1 MKLKFG
7 LVLIIVIYMLS
18 YISCEFLFGNE
29 DEEQNGDGDKGSTT
43 LENPYKFTA
52 KDGSTIRVFYH
63 LPAVINNNTRI
74 FIAMHGN
81 ERTTNAQ
88 LSTWTPLVESD
99 NLILIAPEFT
109 AEQFNSHK
117 YQGIGIRDNIAMPE
131 NWTSKIIDDIFLDF
145 NTQHNLTID
154 KYILFG
160 HSAGAQ
166 FTHRALMFSESNYLD
181 FAIAANAGTYSFPNL
196 YTNHMNGI
204 RDVFPFHKNLIHRNY
219 GRGLY
224 ILIGELDT
232 VIDEEADDDAPA
244 GGRLGLARRFFNESK
259 EYCEFNNLFFN
270 WELRE
275 MPDVGHSTRQ
285 TRPFVTEILR
295 DSNVRRGIPPNI
307 ETPPSVTPLG
317 GYGQLL
323 LHFSSSEQSAVI
335 SEITQFIV
343 TLQMRN
349 TTSETFSGGQYA
361 AALMDNSGNI
371 VSILGTVGSGSLSA
385 GNRHTST
392 RNINCTVTPNSVPI
406 GNYQLR
412 ILVRPNTTDGV
423 WHIATLADTDVPD
436 SIDFEIR

>member
-1 MKLKFG
+1 MKIRFG
-7 LVLIIVIYMLS
+7 LLVILVICIVS
-18 YISCEFLFGNE
+18 FLYGDNGN
-29 DEEQNGDGDKGSTT
+29 KT
-43 LENPYKFTA
+43 LENPYTFTA
-52 KDGSTIRVFYH
+52 KDGNTISVFYR

-74 FIAMHGN
+74 LIAMHGN

-99 NLILIAPEFT
+99 NIILIAPEFT
-109 AEQFNSHK
+109 AGQFNSHK
-117 YQGIGIRDNIAMPE
+117 YQGIGIRDNISTPE
-131 NWTSKIIDDIFLDF
+131 NWTSKTIDDIFLDF
-145 NTQHNLTID
+145 NRQLNLTID

-181 FAIAANAGTYSFPNL
+181 FAIAANAGTYTFPDL
-196 YTNHMNGI
+196 YTNYMNGM
-204 RDVFPFHKNLIHRNY
+204 RNVFPFHKNLIHRNY

-232 VIDEEADDDAPA
+232 VIDEEAGEDAPP
-244 GGRLGLARRFFNESK
+244 GGRLGLAYNFFNASK
-259 EYCEFNNLFFN
+259 EYCELNDLFFN
-270 WELRE
+270 WELRV
-275 MPDVGHSTRQ
+275 MPGVGHSTRQ

-295 DSNVRRGIPPNI
+295 DSNVRRGIPPVI
-307 ETPPSVTPLG
+307 EEPLSVTPVG

-323 LHFSSSEQSAVI
+323 LHFSTNGQTAVHT
-335 SEITQFIV
+335 ENTQFTV

-349 TTSETFSGGQYA
+349 TTSATFSGGQYA
-361 AALMDNSGNI
+361 AALLDNDGNI
-371 VSILGTVGSGSLSA
+371 ISILGRGGSGSLRA

-392 RNINCTVTPNSVPI
+392 RNINCTVSPNSVPI

-436 SIDFEIR
+436 SIDFEVR

>member
-1 MKLKFG
+1 MNIKAVFLAF
-7 LVLIIVIYMLS
+7 LVIGVLS
-18 YISCEFLFGNE
+18 FPSCDFLFGNN
-29 DEEQNGDGDKGSTT
+29 DNGNGNGTGVN
-43 LENPYKFTA
+43 ENPYTHTTKN
-52 KDGSTIRVFYH
+52 GETIRVFYR
-63 LPAVINNNTRI
+63 LPEVINNDTRI
-74 FIAMHGN
+74 LIAMHGN

-88 LSTWTPLVESD
+88 LNTWTPLVESD

-109 AEQFNSHK
+109 AEQFNSHR
-117 YQGIGIRDNIAMPE
+117 YQGIGIRNNIAMPE

-145 NTQHNLTID
+145 KRRHNLTID

-181 FAIAANAGTYSFPNL
+181 FAIAANAGTYTFPDL
-196 YTNHMNGI
+196 YTNYMNGI

-244 GGRLGLARRFFNESK
+244 GGRLGLARRFFNASK
-259 EYCEFNNLFFN
+259 EYCELNDLFFN

-275 MPDVGHSTRQ
+275 MPGVGHSTMQ

-295 DSNVRRGIPPNI
+295 DSNVRRGIPPII
-307 ETPPSVTPLG
+307 ETPPSATPVG

-323 LHFSSSEQSAVI
+323 LHFSTSEQTAVHT
-335 SEITQFIV
+335 ETTQFSV

-361 AALMDNSGNI
+361 AALLDNDGKI
-371 VSILGTVGSGSLSA
+371 VSILGTGGSGSLSA
-385 GNRHTST
+385 GNRHPST
-392 RNINCTVTPNSVPI
+392 
-406 GNYQLR
+406 
-412 ILVRPNTTDGV
+412 
-423 WHIATLADTDVPD
+423 A
-436 SIDFEIR
+436 